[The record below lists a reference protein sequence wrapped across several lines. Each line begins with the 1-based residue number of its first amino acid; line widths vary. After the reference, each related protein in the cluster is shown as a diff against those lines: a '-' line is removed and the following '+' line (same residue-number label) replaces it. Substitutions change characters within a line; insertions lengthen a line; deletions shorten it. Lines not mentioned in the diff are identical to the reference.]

1 MSSVTLKCVSKEL
14 QRAYKVRALMA
25 TMNFKQMSVNRKSE
39 FAISLLSNLT

>member
-1 MSSVTLKCVSKEL
+1 MSSETLKCVFTEL

-25 TMNFKQMSVNRKSE
+25 MTNFKQMNVNRKSE